1 MRALLLAVT
10 LCFVSGDRA
19 SDRDALLAAD
29 RSLSDKTAASG
40 MLQGFAPAMTDD
52 AAYLYPGAPLL
63 RGSDHIRAFL
73 GTNDSVIKQTWS
85 PLFADVSADG
95 RLGYTY
101 GWTRAGGTRGK
112 YLACWQ
118 KTRDVWRLAAYASTR
133 PAPLP
138 DSISPQPVKGA
149 LGAQV
154 RGRADA
160 NELMHADSAFAA
172 LSVASGAK
180 TAFLAFATDNAVSF
194 GGGAQITE
202 GREAIGAGFD
212 GFPAGA
218 VLEWWPVAAQIARSG
233 DLGCTVGEA
242 KIASLN
248 HYSKYLTIWR
258 RQADGS
264 WKFVADGGNVR
275 PAPTTSGSPP
285 PED

>member
-1 MRALLLAVT
+1 MRYLLLGFT
-10 LCFVSGDRA
+10 LVVAAGDRT

-29 RSLSDKTAASG
+29 RALSDRTASLG
-40 MLQGFAPAMTDD
+40 MVQGFMPALNER

-63 RGSDHIRAFL
+63 RGTDHIRSFL
-73 GTNDSVIKQTWS
+73 ASTDSIVTHTWS
-85 PLFADVSADG
+85 PVFADVSADG

-101 GWTRAGGTRGK
+101 GWTRAGSSRGK

-118 KTRDVWRLAAYASTR
+118 KTGNAWRLAAYASTR
-133 PAPLP
+133 PVPVP
-138 DSISPQPVKGA
+138 DSIAPQPISGA
-149 LGAQV
+149 LAAQV
-154 RGRADA
+154 RGRPDPG
-160 NELMHADSAFAA
+160 ELLHADSAFAA

-180 TAFLAFATDNAVSF
+180 TAFLAFSADDAISF

-218 VLEWWPVAAQIARSG
+218 VLEWWPVAAEIAPSG

-242 KIASLN
+242 RISSLH

-258 RQADGS
+258 RQRGGI

-275 PAPTTSGSPP
+275 PAP
-285 PED
+285 

>member
-1 MRALLLAVT
+1 MRHLLLGLILVVAA
-10 LCFVSGDRA
+10 GDRTT
-19 SDRDALLAAD
+19 DRDALLAAD
-29 RSLSDKTAASG
+29 RALSDKTASLG
-40 MLQGFAPAMTDD
+40 MVHGFMPGLNEG

-63 RGSDHIRAFL
+63 RGTDRIRSFL
-73 GTNDSVIKQTWS
+73 ESTDSIVQQTWA
-85 PLFADVSADG
+85 PVFADVSADG

-101 GWTRAGGTRGK
+101 GWTRSGGTRGK

-118 KTRDVWRLAAYASTR
+118 KTGDGWRLAAYASTR
-133 PAPLP
+133 PVPVP
-138 DSISPQPVKGA
+138 DSISPQAMSGV

-154 RGRADA
+154 RGRADP
-160 NELMHADSAFAA
+160 NELLHADSAFAA

-180 TAFLAFATDNAVSF
+180 TAFLAFSAEDAISF

-218 VLEWWPVAAQIARSG
+218 VLEWWPVAAQIAPSG

-242 KIASLN
+242 RIASLH

-258 RQADGS
+258 RQQGGA

-275 PAPTTSGSPP
+275 PAP
-285 PED
+285 